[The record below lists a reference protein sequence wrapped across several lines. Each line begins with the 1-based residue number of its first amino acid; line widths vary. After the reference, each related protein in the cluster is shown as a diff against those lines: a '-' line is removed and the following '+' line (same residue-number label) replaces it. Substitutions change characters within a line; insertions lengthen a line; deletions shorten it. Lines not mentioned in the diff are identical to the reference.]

1 VQFLTTG
8 SNTYKALFLLILFI
22 LFQPSRSLSQEKND
36 TNDVNRQDTTQKLH
50 IDKKPN
56 DTVKK
61 TSSKDTKDTTDF
73 MKHSPT
79 KATLYSLAL
88 PGLGQA
94 YNKKYWKI
102 PVIYAG
108 FGTLA
113 YFIKTNNDYYQ
124 KYKKAYIYETD
135 KDTTTI
141 NTSPSI
147 EGLSAEQLLKAKNY
161 YRRNLELS
169 YIITGVLYILNVV
182 DAAVDAHLYYFNVND
197 DLSMKIEPSLNPSFS
212 RIKPA
217 PELKLTFKF

>member
-1 VQFLTTG
+1 MLIFFFLP
-8 SNTYKALFLLILFI
+8 YLC
-22 LFQPSRSLSQEKND
+22 LSQEKKDTVNVNFPNKSKNQQVEKTGND
-36 TNDVNRQDTTQKLH
+36 TIEEN
-50 IDKKPN
+50 P
-56 DTVKK
+56 
-61 TSSKDTKDTTDF
+61 SKDTTDF

-79 KATLYSLAL
+79 KASLYSLAL

-113 YFIKTNNDYYQ
+113 YFIKTNNDYYH
-124 KYKKAYIYETD
+124 KYKNAYIYETD
-135 KDTTTI
+135 EDTTTV
-141 NTSPSI
+141 NTSPSL

-197 DLSMKIEPSLNPSFS
+197 DLSMKIEPSLNSSFS
-212 RIKPA
+212 RKKPT

>member
-1 VQFLTTG
+1 MHFLTT
-8 SNTYKALFLLILFI
+8 SSKIYKTLFPLMLIILFHANK
-22 LFQPSRSLSQEKND
+22 SLSQEKND
-36 TNDVNRQDTTQKLH
+36 TTGVNIQSTTEKQQVEEKE
-50 IDKKPN
+50 N

-61 TSSKDTKDTTDF
+61 TSSKDTTDF

-79 KATLYSLAL
+79 KATIYSLAL

-113 YFIKTNNDYYQ
+113 YFIKTNSDYYQ

-135 KDTTTI
+135 EDTTTI
-141 NTSPSI
+141 NTSPGI
-147 EGLSAEQLLKAKNY
+147 EELSAEQLLKAKNY
-161 YRRNLELS
+161 YRRNMELS
-169 YIITGVLYILNVV
+169 YIITGLLYILNVV

-212 RIKPA
+212 RKKPT
-217 PELKLTFKF
+217 PGLKLTFKF

>member
-1 VQFLTTG
+1 MLILSFLT
-8 SNTYKALFLLILFI
+8 YPCF
-22 LFQPSRSLSQEKND
+22 SQEKKDTVNVNFPIKTQNQLVEKTGND
-36 TNDVNRQDTTQKLH
+36 TIKES
-50 IDKKPN
+50 P
-56 DTVKK
+56 
-61 TSSKDTKDTTDF
+61 SKDTTDF

-124 KYKKAYIYETD
+124 KYKNAYIYETD
-135 KDTTTI
+135 EDTTTI

-197 DLSMKIEPSLNPSFS
+197 DLSMKIEPSLNSSFS
-212 RIKPA
+212 RKNPT